1 MASSSYK
8 EIGKAIAD
16 ELRQVPGIGQ
26 VHEFQR
32 YAHDLAKYLG
42 FFKTEGS
49 GGKDRILGWM
59 VTRESASEGLG
70 SAAAAAPGSFV
81 PAGTNRRVH
90 TFLLFGVMGLED
102 GTATELEFQDLIE
115 AVCDHFRDNNVLQ
128 LLDTE
133 GKRRVATLERLQP
146 PQLDAVDVRQFG
158 AALCHAAEIRI
169 QAIERVVRA

>member
-42 FFKTEGS
+42 FFRAS
-49 GGKDRILGWM
+49 GNGGAARLLGWM

-70 SAAAAAPGSFV
+70 SAAAPGSFV

-115 AVCDHFRDNNVLQ
+115 AVCDRFRDNSVLQ
-128 LLDTE
+128 LLDAE

-169 QAIERVVRA
+169 QAIERIVRA